1 MLLSVTPSF
10 GIEKNSI
17 KNDNIFIASCI
28 NFVTAIKIQWPRSNK
43 CWLPRFHGVRAILD
57 LLMKFSSKSISLGI
71 IPPIIV
77 GLMGKEKC
85 IA

>member
-1 MLLSVTPSF
+1 MTPSF
-10 GIEKNSI
+10 EIEKNSI
-17 KNDNIFIASCI
+17 NDDNIFIASCI
-28 NFVTAIKIQWPRSNK
+28 NFVIAIKIQWPGSNK
-43 CWLPRFHGVRAILD
+43 CWLPRFHSVRAILD